1 MLEKEK
7 SIVIIT
13 TTISICIMLL
23 VGIDKPLEKKMV
35 LNHETNKNQTQI
47 QTVIDKPNDLDT
59 KSGTLSNISE
69 DKSENIPVEKTKKA
83 IEVKPAETINNNE
96 SEILKP
102 PEENLI
108 KAEDELKTA
117 TVFKVN
123 KNDIYGELTFF
134 DKEKLLLISTK
145 IKSSDYKIISD
156 MLKSDVDGEGVL
168 STLKILK
175 NRLSKKDYSKI
186 NQIFK
191 KFINMELV
199 DN

>member
-47 QTVIDKPNDLDT
+47 QTVIDKPKDLDT